1 MPEPA
6 GRSAFERLS
15 EMPVARVVA
24 YYVLLIAGTIL
35 LVRLF
40 PAQLSHLFT
49 AERMEELARVP
60 RHGDLSA
67 LTGQPPVEPGS
78 TPSAGTTPP
87 LAPALAAGLAMAGA
101 TLLMLPV
108 AWIYTMTR
116 QKKGYRQSIVQTLVI
131 LPAVVAGVV
140 ILVKNSLALAFSLAG
155 IVAAMNFRSTLRDT
169 KDAVYVFL
177 AMVIGLAAG
186 VQIITVALAVSL
198 IFNLIVLLLAW
209 TDFGRSPAA
218 LEGARARARLERA
231 RQMAAANRTGMF
243 VSVMEREVLRS
254 LSPEQLDVLAER
266 AHRLRK
272 DNPATLGNAKP
283 LDTVL
288 RVYAADPE
296 SLRPTAESVLA
307 GHVKAWKFGGVVA
320 GKNGERGLE
329 YRIRLRRRVPASVL
343 EWQLRERFG
352 AAATGVELI
361 KMDEAW

>member
-1 MPEPA
+1 MPLPA
-6 GRSAFERLS
+6 RRSAFERLS
-15 EMPVARVVA
+15 EMPIARVIA
-24 YYVLLIAGTIL
+24 YYILLIAGTIL

-49 AERMEELARVP
+49 AERMDELAKIP
-60 RHGDLSA
+60 KHGDFSA
-67 LTGQPPVEPGS
+67 LVPGPTEPTA
-78 TPSAGTTPP
+78 TPSGGTPP
-87 LAPALAAGLAMAGA
+87 LTPALAAGLAMIGA

-116 QKKGYRQSIVQTLVI
+116 QKKGYRQSTVQTLVI

-198 IFNLIVLLLAW
+198 IFNLMVLLLAW
-209 TDFGRSPAA
+209 SDFGRSPSA

-231 RQMAAANRTGMF
+231 RQLAAANRTGMF

-266 AHRLRK
+266 ARRLRK
-272 DNPATLGNAKP
+272 SDDTAAVGEKP
-283 LDTVL
+283 MNTVL
-288 RVYAADPE
+288 RVYGTDPE
-296 SLRPTAESVLA
+296 PLRPAAEAILA
-307 GHVKAWKFGGVVA
+307 THVKAWKFGGVVS
-320 GKNGERGLE
+320 GQNGERGLE
-329 YRIRLRRRVPASVL
+329 YRLRLRRKVPASVL
-343 EWQLRERFG
+343 EWQLRERLG
-352 AAATGVELI
+352 TAATRVEL
-361 KMDEAW
+361 KQNEAR

>member
-1 MPEPA
+1 MSLPV
-6 GRSAFERLS
+6 GRSALERLS
-15 EMPVARVVA
+15 EKPVARVVA
-24 YYVLLIAGTIL
+24 YYILLIAGTIL

-40 PAQLSHLFT
+40 PDYLSHLFT
-49 AERMEELARVP
+49 AERMEELTKLP
-60 RHGDLSA
+60 RHGDLSVLA
-67 LTGQPPVEPGS
+67 QPPTEGAPV
-78 TPSAGTTPP
+78 SAGSVP
-87 LAPALAAGLAMAGA
+87 LAPALAAGLAMVGA

-116 QKKGYRQSIVQTLVI
+116 QKKGYRQSTVQTLVI

-209 TDFGRSPAA
+209 SDFGRSPSA
-218 LEGARARARLERA
+218 LEGARARSRLERA

-266 AHRLRK
+266 ARRLRK
-272 DNPATLGNAKP
+272 RDTTGAAVVGNEKP

-288 RVYAADPE
+288 RVFATDPE
-296 SLRPTAESVLA
+296 SLRATAESVLA
-307 GHVKAWKFGGVVA
+307 THVKAWKFGGVVA
-320 GKNGERGLE
+320 GQNGERALE
-329 YRIRLRRRVPASVL
+329 YRLRLRRKVPASVL

-352 AAATGVELI
+352 SAASRVELSR
-361 KMDEAW
+361 

>member
-1 MPEPA
+1 MPA

-40 PAQLSHLFT
+40 PSQLSHLFT

-60 RHGDLSA
+60 RHGDFSA
-67 LTGQPPVEPGS
+67 LAGQPPDGGTATPGTA
-78 TPSAGTTPP
+78 TPLTP
-87 LAPALAAGLAMAGA
+87 LTPALAAGLAMAGA

-198 IFNLIVLLLAW
+198 LFNLIVLLLAW

-218 LEGARARARLERA
+218 MEGARARARLERA

-266 AHRLRK
+266 ARRLRK
-272 DNPATLGNAKP
+272 DSPTAGANEKP

-296 SLRPTAESVLA
+296 SLRAAAESVLA

-320 GKNGERGLE
+320 AKNGEQGLE
-329 YRIRLRRRVPASVL
+329 YRLRLRRKVPASVL
-343 EWQLRERFG
+343 EWQLRERCG
-352 AAATGVELI
+352 AAATRVELA
-361 KMDEAW
+361 KTDEA

>member
-1 MPEPA
+1 MSMPV
-6 GRSAFERLS
+6 GRSALERLS

-40 PAQLSHLFT
+40 PDQLSHLFS
-49 AERMEELARVP
+49 AERMDELTRLP
-60 RHGDLSA
+60 GRHGDLSA
-67 LTGQPPVEPGS
+67 LAQPGGGS
-78 TPSAGTTPP
+78 ASGPAQVP
-87 LAPALAAGLAMAGA
+87 LTPALAAGLAMVGA

-116 QKKGYRQSIVQTLVI
+116 QKKGYRQSTVQTLVI

-209 TDFGRSPAA
+209 SDFGRSPAA
-218 LEGARARARLERA
+218 LEGARARSRLERA
-231 RQMAAANRTGMF
+231 RQLAAANRTGMF

-272 DNPATLGNAKP
+272 RDLTVTGDMGMAGNEKP
-283 LDTVL
+283 LGTVL
-288 RVYAADPE
+288 RVYGADPE
-296 SLRPTAESVLA
+296 ALRPGAESVLA
-307 GHVKAWKFGGVVA
+307 THVKAWRFTGVVS
-320 GKNGERGLE
+320 GQNGEQALE
-329 YRIRLRRRVPASVL
+329 YRLRLRRKVPASAL
-343 EWQLRERFG
+343 EWQLRERLG
-352 AAATGVELI
+352 SASSRVELS
-361 KMDEAW
+361 

>member
-1 MPEPA
+1 MSLPA

-15 EMPVARVVA
+15 DMPVVRVIA
-24 YYVLLIAGTIL
+24 YYVLLVAGTIL

-40 PAQLSHLFT
+40 PNQLSHLFT
-49 AERMEELARVP
+49 AERMEELAKVP

-67 LTGQPPVEPGS
+67 LVSSPGEGAS
-78 TPSAGTTPP
+78 GTTPATAPP
-87 LAPALAAGLAMAGA
+87 LAPALAAGLAMVGG

-116 QKKGYRQSIVQTLVI
+116 QKKGYRQSTVQTLVI

-218 LEGARARARLERA
+218 LEGSRARARLERA

-266 AHRLRK
+266 ARQLRK
-272 DNPATLGNAKP
+272 PHTTGTEKP

-296 SLRPTAESVLA
+296 PLRPTAEAILA
-307 GHVKAWKFGGVVA
+307 SHVKAWKFGGVVA
-320 GKNGERGLE
+320 GKNGERRLE
-329 YRIRLRRRVPASVL
+329 YRLRLRRKVPASVV
-343 EWQLRERFG
+343 EWQLRERLG
-352 AAATGVELI
+352 ASATKVELA
-361 KMDEAW
+361 KSDEVW

>member
-1 MPEPA
+1 MSLPA
-6 GRSAFERLS
+6 GRSALERLS
-15 EMPVARVVA
+15 EMPVVRVVA
-24 YYVLLIAGTIL
+24 YYVLLIAGTML

-49 AERMEELARVP
+49 AERMEELTRVP

-67 LTGQPPVEPGS
+67 LAQPPADGAS
-78 TPSAGTTPP
+78 TPGTATTLGTP
-87 LAPALAAGLAMAGA
+87 LTPALAAGLAMVGA

-209 TDFGRSPAA
+209 SDFGRSPAA

-254 LSPEQLDVLAER
+254 LSPEQLDVLSER
-266 AHRLRK
+266 ARRLRK
-272 DNPATLGNAKP
+272 RDVTGTGNEKP

-296 SLRPTAESVLA
+296 ALRAAAESVLA
-307 GHVKAWKFGGVVA
+307 THVKAWRFGGVVA
-320 GKNGERGLE
+320 AQNGERGLE
-329 YRIRLRRRVPASVL
+329 YRLRLRRRVPATVL
-343 EWQLRERFG
+343 EWQLHERLG
-352 AAATGVELI
+352 TAATRVELT
-361 KMDEAW
+361 

>member
-1 MPEPA
+1 MPV
-6 GRSAFERLS
+6 GRSALERLS
-15 EMPVARVVA
+15 EMPVARVIA

-40 PAQLSHLFT
+40 PDQLSHLFN
-49 AERMEELARVP
+49 AERMEELTRLP
-60 RHGDLSA
+60 GRHGDLSA
-67 LTGQPPVEPGS
+67 LTQPPTGGSASPGEV
-78 TPSAGTTPP
+78 P
-87 LAPALAAGLAMAGA
+87 LTPALAAGLAMVGA

-116 QKKGYRQSIVQTLVI
+116 QKKGYRQSTVQTLVI

-209 TDFGRSPAA
+209 SDFGRSPSA

-266 AHRLRK
+266 ARRLRK
-272 DNPATLGNAKP
+272 RDPGLAGDPTTAANEKP

-288 RVYAADPE
+288 RVYATDPE
-296 SLRPTAESVLA
+296 SLRTGAEAVLA
-307 GHVKAWKFGGVVA
+307 THTKAWRFSGVVA
-320 GKNGERGLE
+320 GQNGERALE
-329 YRIRLRRRVPASVL
+329 YRVRLRRKVPSSVL
-343 EWQLRERFG
+343 QWQLRERFG
-352 AAATGVELI
+352 STATRVELG
-361 KMDEAW
+361 

>member
-1 MPEPA
+1 MPV
-6 GRSAFERLS
+6 GRSALQRLS
-15 EMPVARVVA
+15 EMPVARVIA
-24 YYVLLIAGTIL
+24 YYILLIAGTIL

-40 PAQLSHLFT
+40 PDPLSHLFN
-49 AERMEELARVP
+49 AERMDELSRLP
-60 RHGDLSA
+60 GRHGDLSVLA
-67 LTGQPPVEPGS
+67 QPPVETPGTPGS
-78 TPSAGTTPP
+78 VP
-87 LAPALAAGLAMAGA
+87 LTPALAAGLAMVGA

-116 QKKGYRQSIVQTLVI
+116 QKKGYRQSTVQTLVI

-209 TDFGRSPAA
+209 SDFGRSPAA
-218 LEGARARARLERA
+218 LEGARARSRLERA

-254 LSPEQLDVLAER
+254 LSPEQLDVLADR
-266 AHRLRK
+266 ARSLRK
-272 DNPATLGNAKP
+272 RDSTMAGDPSAPRTAKP
-283 LDTVL
+283 MNTVL

-296 SLRPTAESVLA
+296 SLRAGVESVLVTHA
-307 GHVKAWKFGGVVA
+307 RAWRFGGVVA
-320 GKNGERGLE
+320 GQNGERALE
-329 YRIRLRRRVPASVL
+329 YRLRLRRKVPASVL

-352 AAATGVELI
+352 AASARVELS
-361 KMDEAW
+361 

>member
-1 MPEPA
+1 MSLPV
-6 GRSAFERLS
+6 GRSALERLS
-15 EMPVARVVA
+15 EMPVVRVVA

-40 PAQLSHLFT
+40 PTQLSHLFT
-49 AERMEELARVP
+49 AERMEELTRVP

-67 LTGQPPVEPGS
+67 LAQPPVDGAPTPG
-78 TPSAGTTPP
+78 TPTTLGTP
-87 LAPALAAGLAMAGA
+87 LTPALAAGLAMVGA

-209 TDFGRSPAA
+209 SDFGRSPAA
-218 LEGARARARLERA
+218 LEGARARSRLERA

-254 LSPEQLDVLAER
+254 LSPEQLDVLSER
-266 AHRLRK
+266 ARRLRK
-272 DNPATLGNAKP
+272 RDVTGTGSERP
-283 LDTVL
+283 LDAVL

-296 SLRPTAESVLA
+296 ALRAATESVLA
-307 GHVKAWKFGGVVA
+307 THVKAWKFGGVVA
-320 GKNGERGLE
+320 AQNGERGLE
-329 YRIRLRRRVPASVL
+329 YQLRLRRKVPASVV
-343 EWQLRERFG
+343 EWQLRERCG
-352 AAATGVELI
+352 TAATRVELT
-361 KMDEAW
+361 

>member
-1 MPEPA
+1 MPQPA

-35 LVRLF
+35 LIRLF
-40 PAQLSHLFT
+40 PNQLSHLFT

-67 LTGQPPVEPGS
+67 LAGQPTTEGGAVTPGS
-78 TPSAGTTPP
+78 ATPLT
-87 LAPALAAGLAMAGA
+87 PALAAGLAMTGA

-209 TDFGRSPAA
+209 TDFGRSPTA

-266 AHRLRK
+266 ARRLRK
-272 DNPATLGNAKP
+272 NDPTGGRTEKP

-296 SLRPTAESVLA
+296 ALRAVAESVLA
-307 GHVKAWKFGGVVA
+307 SHVKAWKFGGVVA
-320 GKNGERGLE
+320 AKNGERGLE
-329 YRIRLRRRVPASVL
+329 YRLRLRRRVPASVL

-352 AAATGVELI
+352 AAATRVELA
-361 KMDEAW
+361 KTEEAR